1 MSYIFPATLNNW
13 IKELFTAEELAAHN
27 CYSEGTVP
35 PMMIIRISAQFTSLN
50 LAKEDIIFFYDQ
62 TVSAALNKGFL
73 LTDCNIHF
81 RKGYLPLEKA
91 NELFDEAGNLRP
103 KFDNLS
109 DEMREKITQLFRNIA
124 EHDPKEDMNITK
136 YGKDDPSI
144 PITINTG
151 NDNNDK
157 EEKKAGASKQAQEGL
172 STEAAIKADLIDL
185 EFLKLL
191 QHEGN
196 QYQTLCKELD
206 HDKPFKQT
214 IQKMVN
220 KTDVIVN
227 DPSSK
232 ELFMQDLLRIFNLV
246 NDESEE
252 VIRRKQFAL
261 TYMFERLLGD
271 GDMAESIKLSR
282 INDLLTNENFQKNFE
297 ELRSANIFKVKS
309 EFPDQLLLPVILSKL
324 DHDLLSEVGAHLY
337 RFASIVTKA
346 DGIVTELEEGLLKEV
361 LELVNSP
368 KKAIPNVK
376 QIESDKDESLED
388 VLAELNQLVGLKNIK
403 EHISTL
409 INFLKVQKAREEQ
422 GLKTQGRS
430 LHSVFMGP
438 PGTGKT
444 TIARLI
450 ARLYKQIGIL
460 EKGHLVETD
469 RAGLVAGYVGQ
480 TALKVDEIVKTA
492 LDGVLFIDEA
502 YALARGGGG
511 DKRDFGH
518 EAIEALLKRME
529 DYRDRLVVIVAGYPD
544 EMETFIKSNPGLQSR
559 FNRYYDFQPYNG
571 EELIAITNIFAKK
584 ADFIIA
590 PDAQEKLQFIYDEL
604 YAMKLKTF
612 GNARVAR
619 NLFEQCVERQANR
632 IVSITP
638 LTKEV
643 LMTITEEDVPPVKAT
658 IKKIVV
664 FDEEHKKQQQANP
677 ELSVKEMMGQLKG
690 MMKADD
696 PEEEME
702 EPSTRDED

>member
-13 IKELFTAEELAAHN
+13 ISNIFTDEELAAHN
-27 CYSEGTVP
+27 CYAEGKVP
-35 PMMIIRISAQFTSLN
+35 PMMIIRMSAQFTSLN

-62 TVSAALNKGFL
+62 TVSGALNKGFL

-91 NELFDEAGNLRP
+91 DELFDEEGNLRP
-103 KFDNLS
+103 KFENLS
-109 DEMREKITQLFRNIA
+109 PEMREKITQLFRNIA
-124 EHDPKEDMNITK
+124 EYDPKADMNITK
-136 YGKDDPSI
+136 YGKEDASI
-144 PITINTG
+144 PVNINANKAENG
-151 NDNNDK
+151 NEGAEGNTDK
-157 EEKKAGASKQAQEGL
+157 GGL
-172 STEAAIKADLIDL
+172 SVEEAIKADLIDL

-191 QHEGN
+191 QHEGE
-196 QYQTLCKELD
+196 QYEALCKELD
-206 HDKPFKQT
+206 HDTVFKQT

-220 KTDVIVN
+220 KTDVVVN

-232 ELFMQDLLRIFNLV
+232 ELFIQDLLRIFNLV

-282 INDLLTNENFQKNFE
+282 INDLLVNENFQKNFE
-297 ELRSANIFKVKS
+297 QLRTANIFKVKS
-309 EFPDQLLLPVILSKL
+309 EFPDQLLLPVVLSKL
-324 DHDLLSEVGAHLY
+324 DHDSLADVGAHLY

-346 DGIVTELEEGLLKEV
+346 DGNVTELEEGLLKEV

-450 ARLYKQIGIL
+450 ARIYKQIGIL
-460 EKGHLVETD
+460 KKGHLVETD

-480 TALKVDEIVKTA
+480 TALKVDEIVKAA

-529 DYRDRLVVIVAGYPD
+529 DYRDRLVVVVAGYPD

-559 FNRYYDFQPYNG
+559 FNRYYHFQPYNG
-571 EELIAITNIFAKK
+571 EELLAITNIFAKK
-584 ADFIIA
+584 ADFILT
-590 PDAQEKLQFIYDEL
+590 PDAEEKLQFIYDEL
-604 YAMKLKTF
+604 YAKKLKTF
-612 GNARVAR
+612 GNARVSR

-664 FDEEHKKQQQANP
+664 FDEEQKKQQQANP
-677 ELSVKEMMGQLKG
+677 EFSVKEMMGQLKG
-690 MMKADD
+690 MMKTDESDEVAESEAV
-696 PEEEME
+696 EEEKK
-702 EPSTRDED
+702 S